1 MPPIYDPSNPSGPHE
16 RRRAFRL
23 LFFCL
28 MATGI
33 GNSMLFAILPPLARD
48 LGVAEAW
55 VGAIYTTSALLFLF
69 MSPVWGALSDRY
81 GRRPLIMFGLS
92 CFALSTLIFAAAAW
106 AGESGLAPP
115 LIAIFAMAVSRTL
128 FGALGSATNPAAQA
142 YVADRTSPAERTEAL
157 AGLTAAFGMGAILG
171 PALAAAFV
179 ERIGVAPFMIAI
191 AVIVGSSAVAVRVM
205 LPEKTPPKQQS
216 RPINPIRQFAFALD
230 KRLAPFVIYGAGF
243 WIIQASSL
251 TVIGFFLMN
260 RLDLTPEQG
269 LQFSGVALMAGAG
282 ALIFAQLVVI
292 PALKASPRVLMGL
305 GAGMAALGNIEMLFA
320 ANYAAIVFGY
330 IMLSFGFGLARSGFT
345 GGSSLAVSPEEQ
357 GRAAGVTTATAGLG
371 FAIAP
376 VSALYLFQ
384 TFGDIVP
391 YMANAI
397 LSVVLVALAF
407 LHPRIRSASE
417 VAQVTPEPRSPV

>member
-1 MPPIYDPSNPSGPHE
+1 
-16 RRRAFRL
+16 
-23 LFFCL
+23 
-28 MATGI
+28 
-33 GNSMLFAILPPLARD
+33 
-48 LGVAEAW
+48 
-55 VGAIYTTSALLFLF
+55 
-69 MSPVWGALSDRY
+69 
-81 GRRPLIMFGLS
+81 MFIIV
-92 CFALSTLIFAAAAW
+92 ALSTLIFAAAAW

>member
-1 MPPIYDPSNPSGPHE
+1 MPPVYDPSNPSGPNE

-23 LFFCL
+23 LFLCL

-81 GRRPLIMFGLS
+81 GRRPLIIFGLG

-106 AGESGLAPP
+106 VGSAGLAPP
-115 LIAIFAMAVSRTL
+115 LIAIFGMAASRTL
-128 FGALGSATNPAAQA
+128 FGGLGSATNPAAQA
-142 YVADRTSPAERTEAL
+142 YVADRTSPAERTQAL
-157 AGLTAAFGMGAILG
+157 AGLTAAFGMGAVLG

-179 ERIGVAPFMIAI
+179 ERIGVTPFMIAI
-191 AVIVGSSAVAVRVM
+191 AIVVGAAAIAVRMM
-205 LPEKTPPKQQS
+205 LPENTPPRQQT

-230 KRLAPFVIYGAGF
+230 KRLAPFVLFGAGF
-243 WIIQASSL
+243 WTIQASSL

-260 RLDLTPEQG
+260 RLELTPDQG

-292 PALKASPRVLMGL
+292 PALKASPRTLMGL
-305 GAGMAALGNIEMLFA
+305 GAGIAVLGNLEMLIA

-345 GGSSLAVSPEEQ
+345 GGASLAVSPEEQ
-357 GRAAGVTTATAGLG
+357 GKAAGVTTATAGLG

-376 VSALYLFQ
+376 VGALFLFQ
-384 TFGDIVP
+384 TFGDVTP
-391 YMANAI
+391 YLANA
-397 LSVVLVALAF
+397 VLAAALIVLAIM
-407 LHPRIRSASE
+407 HPAIRAASNE
-417 VAQVTPEPRSPV
+417 AEVTPEPRSPV